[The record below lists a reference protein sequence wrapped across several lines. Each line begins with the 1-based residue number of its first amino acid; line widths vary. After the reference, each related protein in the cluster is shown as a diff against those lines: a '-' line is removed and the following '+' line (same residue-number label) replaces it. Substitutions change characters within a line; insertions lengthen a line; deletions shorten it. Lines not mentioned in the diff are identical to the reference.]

1 MKGYEMAEK
10 VNLATLKKYKQQDRP
25 ITMLTCYDYA
35 TAILLEQ
42 AGIDG
47 IIVGDSLAQV
57 MLGYDST
64 LQATM
69 DLMVTLTAAVRRG
82 APNVYLVGDM
92 PFLSYQ
98 ISSEQAIINAGR
110 FLREASC
117 DAVKFELDHRYVELV
132 EELARAGIPVMAHL
146 GYRPQTAGQKAK
158 VVETRAVEQAE
169 ILVQDAQDMA
179 AAGACCLLL
188 ECVTAV
194 TAKVV
199 TERVEVPVISC
210 GSGPH
215 CDGQVLVL
223 HELLDLPGASGPR
236 FCKKYAAIGEQ
247 IKQAVRTYLHE
258 VRDRKFPDADHSYH
272 MKPDTQQEFEK
283 RLQT

>member
-1 MKGYEMAEK
+1 MAEK
-10 VNLATLKKYKQQDRP
+10 VNLATLKKYKQQARP
-25 ITMLTCYDYA
+25 ITVLTCYDYA
-35 TAILLEQ
+35 TAILIEQ

-57 MLGYDST
+57 MLGYNST
-64 LQATM
+64 LQANM
-69 DLMVTLTAAVRRG
+69 DLMITLTAAVRRG

-98 ISSEQAIINAGR
+98 LSTEQAIINAGR

-146 GYRPQTAGQKAK
+146 GYRPQAAGQKAK
-158 VVETRAVEQAE
+158 VVETRAAEQAE
-169 ILVQDAQDMA
+169 ILVRDAQDMA

-188 ECVTAV
+188 ECVTTL
-194 TAKVV
+194 TAKAV
-199 TERVEVPVISC
+199 TERVDIPVISC

-215 CDGQVLVL
+215 CDGQVIVL
-223 HELLDLPGASGPR
+223 HELLDLPGASAPK

-247 IKQAVRTYLHE
+247 IQQAIRTYIQE
-258 VRDRKFPDADHSYH
+258 VRDRTFPDDDHSYH
-272 MKPDTQQEFEK
+272 MPPEAQAELEK
-283 RLQT
+283 RLRS

>member
-1 MKGYEMAEK
+1 MSDK
-10 VNLATLKKYKQQDRP
+10 VNLAKLKQYKQQGQP
-25 ITMLTCYDYA
+25 IAMLTCYDYS
-35 TAILLEQ
+35 TAALLEQ

-64 LQATM
+64 LQANM

-92 PFLSYQ
+92 PFLSFQ
-98 ISSEQAIINAGR
+98 LSTEQAILNAGR

-117 DAVKFELDHRYVELV
+117 DAVKFELDHRYVSLV
-132 EELARAGIPVMAHL
+132 EELARAGIPIMAHL
-146 GYRPQTAGQKAK
+146 GYRPQAAGQKAK
-158 VVETRAVEQAE
+158 VVETRAAEQAE
-169 ILVQDAQDMA
+169 ILVQDAQDFA

-188 ECVTAV
+188 ECVTTA
-194 TAKVV
+194 TAKAV
-199 TERVEVPVISC
+199 TERVDVPVISC

-223 HELLDLPGASGPR
+223 HEMLDLPGATRPK
-236 FCKKYAAIGEQ
+236 FCKTFADVGTQ
-247 IKQAVRTYLHE
+247 IKQAVRNYIHE
-258 VRDRKFPDADHSYH
+258 IRKRKFPDAEHSYH
-272 MKPDTQQEFEK
+272 MTPEAQAELEK
-283 RLQT
+283 RLQS

>member
-1 MKGYEMAEK
+1 MSEK
-10 VNLATLKKYKQQDRP
+10 VTLATLKKYKQQNQP

-57 MLGYDST
+57 VLGYDST
-64 LQATM
+64 LQANM

-98 ISSEQAIINAGR
+98 LSTEQAILNAGK

-132 EELARAGIPVMAHL
+132 EQLARAGIPVMAHL
-146 GYRPQTAGQKAK
+146 GYRPQVAGLKAK
-158 VVETRAVEQAE
+158 VVETRTAEQAE
-169 ILVQDAQDMA
+169 ILIRDAQDIA

-188 ECVTAV
+188 ECVTTMA
-194 TAKVV
+194 AKAV
-199 TERVEVPVISC
+199 TERADIPVISC

-215 CDGQVLVL
+215 CDGQVIVL
-223 HELLDLPGASGPR
+223 HELLDLPGASAPK
-236 FCKKYAAIGEQ
+236 FCKKYATLGDQ
-247 IKQAVRTYLHE
+247 IKQAVQTYIHE

-272 MKPDTQQEFEK
+272 MPPEAQADFEK
-283 RLQT
+283 RLRS